1 MQHLYAPRMCCKQRT
16 YSTSKSFRCNTYTK
30 HGGGSNRP
38 EDVEL
43 FLDVGEIFVA
53 RGEGGFALE
62 GEGGGETVGVR
73 EFVLGAEFGGG
84 MRQVEIG
91 VHDFERDLG
100 DVLDG
105 FAGHAW
111 AFGAPSGV
119 VH

>member
-1 MQHLYAPRMCCKQRT
+1 MQHLWFSSQVLQTKDLHQQLSSLDATLTQ
-16 YSTSKSFRCNTYTK
+16 NT
-30 HGGGSNRP
+30 GGGSNRP

-84 MRQVEIG
+84 MRQVGIG
-91 VHDFERDLG
+91 VHNLQRELG
-100 DVLDG
+100 DILNDIPG
-105 FAGHAW
+105 DAGAL
-111 AFGAPSGV
+111 GAPCG
-119 VH
+119 